1 MTNHASRITS
11 TAAVIQRPG
20 RRSGTA
26 LLDDGRRRG
35 SAEITV
41 VRELLLAV
49 LTAPPVDR
57 AVGAPA
63 LAAAGGGGQLVV
75 ALAGLGRWLQIEG
88 HLVQDAFLQPPGLVD
103 LLIGAIV
110 HLVMQGRGE
119 GVVELGALREG
130 PAEWRG
136 IEGLTDLDELVLGA
150 LNGVGDDGGIRAI
163 GGSAFEDR
171 GGRRGVGGGVDQLLD
186 RWLSIL
192 DTGLA
197 LHLDLVRIRVGA
209 VLYRDGQA
217 TGIVR

>member
-35 SAEITV
+35 SSEITV

-49 LTAPPVDR
+49 LTAPPVHR

-75 ALAGLGRWLQIEG
+75 SLAGLGRWLQIEG
-88 HLVQDAFLQPPGLVD
+88 HLVQGAFLQPPGLED

-110 HLVMQGRGE
+110 HHVLQGRSE
-119 GVVELGALREG
+119 GVAQLGALREG

-136 IEGLTDLDELVLGA
+136 IEGLTDLDELVLRA
-150 LNGVGDDGGIRAI
+150 LDRVGDDGGVGAI
-163 GGSAFEDR
+163 GVGTLEDR
-171 GGRRGVGGGVDQLLD
+171 GGRGGVGGGVDQLVD

-192 DTGLA
+192 DAGLA
-197 LHLDLVRIRVGA
+197 LLLDLVGIGVGA
-209 VLYRDGQA
+209 LLDRKSV
-217 TGIVR
+217 V